1 MMRSL
6 FRCLLILCAV
16 TLAAEVA
23 SAQVPRLV
31 HYQGELKNADGTP
44 FSGTTDIT
52 FHIYDRP
59 VSVNP
64 IWSEEHENVAVQD
77 GSYNVL
83 LGSRNPLQLSFY
95 EYYLEAAAAEVA
107 TKSDRTMIVGSGY
120 NYRLWFLFAAYT
132 IVWLALFLY
141 VLSIARR
148 QKKIMAEM
156 QSLKVPPR

>member
-1 MMRSL
+1 MRSL
-6 FRCLLILCAV
+6 FRILLFFCA
-16 TLAAEVA
+16 LIFSAEIA

-31 HYQGELKNADGTP
+31 HYQGELKTADGSL

-59 VSVNP
+59 VSDTP
-64 IWSEEHENVAVQD
+64 IWSEKHQNVKVEE
-77 GSYNVL
+77 GSYSVL
-83 LGSRNPLQLSFY
+83 LGSKNPLQLSYY
-95 EYYLEAAAAEVA
+95 EYYLETDAAGVDS
-107 TKSDRTMIVGSGY
+107 KSDRKMIVGSGY

-148 QKKIMAEM
+148 QKKIISEM
-156 QSLKVPPR
+156 QSLELTQK